1 MKNVNNFMS
10 YTCTV
15 DESPRN
21 IFFKMEENHVNV
33 EKIQYKAFKL
43 KKL

>member
-10 YTCTV
+10 CTC
-15 DESPRN
+15 RN
-21 IFFKMEENHVNV
+21 IFLKMEENHVNV